1 MIAVSE
7 IAMSRLR
14 PPLVPL
20 ATAAALFA
28 GLLAALG
35 GAPALAQQPGP
46 GAQKAMFATKAE
58 AEAAAKHFNC
68 TGAHKMGNQW
78 MPCAAHGETKGGSS
92 GHGSH

>member
-7 IAMSRLR
+7 IPVLRLR

-20 ATAAALFA
+20 AAAA
-28 GLLAALG
+28 GLMAALV

-68 TGAHKMGNQW
+68 TGAHQHGNQW
-78 MPCAAHGETKGGSS
+78 MPCASHGETKGGSS

>member
-1 MIAVSE
+1 
-7 IAMSRLR
+7 MSRLR
-14 PPLVPL
+14 PPFAPL
-20 ATAAALFA
+20 AAAA

-46 GAQKAMFATKAE
+46 GPQKAMFATKAE

-68 TGAHKMGNQW
+68 TGAHQHGNQW
-78 MPCAAHGETKGGSS
+78 MPCSTHGNTKGGSS

>member
-1 MIAVSE
+1 
-7 IAMSRLR
+7 MSRR
-14 PPLVPL
+14 RAPLVPL
-20 ATAAALFA
+20 AAA

-35 GAPALAQQPGP
+35 GAPALAQQPGH
-46 GAQKAMFATKAE
+46 GAQKAVFATKAE

-78 MPCAAHGETKGGSS
+78 MPCATHGETKGGTS